1 MFVFCSFFAD
11 PFPYPLFRAPKHF
24 TFCILQDLTFI
35 PHCCHSFWILFMKS
49 YFYATITMYM
59 NIVHM
64 RRNMMRLSRQNKILE
79 IIRTNEVET
88 QDQLLK
94 LLRNAGYSV
103 TQATVSRDIRELQ
116 LVKGQGKD
124 GKYRYTAGN
133 YDDRPISDRF
143 IKIFRETT
151 LSYSCAQ
158 NLIVVKTLPGCAG
171 AAGEA
176 IDTLSL
182 EHIVGS
188 VSGDNTLLIVVDS
201 EENMPYITSE
211 LDRVLDSRE

>member
-1 MFVFCSFFAD
+1 
-11 PFPYPLFRAPKHF
+11 
-24 TFCILQDLTFI
+24 
-35 PHCCHSFWILFMKS
+35 
-49 YFYATITMYM
+49 
-59 NIVHM
+59 
-64 RRNMMRLSRQNKILE
+64 MRLSRQNKILE
-79 IIRTNEVET
+79 IIRKNDVET
-88 QDQLLK
+88 QDQLIA
-94 LLRNAGYSV
+94 LLREAGYSV

-116 LVKGQGKD
+116 LVKGQGRD

-133 YDDRPISDRF
+133 YDDRPISERF

-182 EHIVGS
+182 EHMVGS
-188 VSGDNTLLIVVDS
+188 VCGDNTMLIIVDDEKNVPS
-201 EENMPYITSE
+201 VTSAI
-211 LDRVLDSRE
+211 DRILNSNDQ

>member
-1 MFVFCSFFAD
+1 
-11 PFPYPLFRAPKHF
+11 
-24 TFCILQDLTFI
+24 
-35 PHCCHSFWILFMKS
+35 
-49 YFYATITMYM
+49 
-59 NIVHM
+59 
-64 RRNMMRLSRQNKILE
+64 MRLSRQNKILE
-79 IIRTNEVET
+79 IIRKNDVET
-88 QDQLLK
+88 QDQLIA
-94 LLRNAGYSV
+94 LLREAGYSV

-116 LVKGQGKD
+116 LVKGQGRD

-133 YDDRPISDRF
+133 YDDRPISERF

-182 EHIVGS
+182 EHMDGAVC
-188 VSGDNTLLIVVDS
+188 GDNTMLIIVDDEKNVPS
-201 EENMPYITSE
+201 VTSAI
-211 LDRVLDSRE
+211 DRMLNSNDQ

>member
-1 MFVFCSFFAD
+1 
-11 PFPYPLFRAPKHF
+11 
-24 TFCILQDLTFI
+24 
-35 PHCCHSFWILFMKS
+35 
-49 YFYATITMYM
+49 
-59 NIVHM
+59 
-64 RRNMMRLSRQNKILE
+64 MRLSRQNKILE
-79 IIRTNEVET
+79 IIRKNDVET
-88 QDQLLK
+88 QDQLIA
-94 LLRNAGYSV
+94 LLREAGYSV

-116 LVKGQGKD
+116 LVKGQGRD

-133 YDDRPISDRF
+133 YDDRPISERF

-182 EHIVGS
+182 EHMVGS
-188 VSGDNTLLIVVDS
+188 VCGDNTMLIIVDDEKNVPS
-201 EENMPYITSE
+201 VTSAI
-211 LDRVLDSRE
+211 DRMLNSNDQ

>member
-1 MFVFCSFFAD
+1 M
-11 PFPYPLFRAPKHF
+11 
-24 TFCILQDLTFI
+24 T
-35 PHCCHSFWILFMKS
+35 S
-49 YFYATITMYM
+49 YFYATITMY
-59 NIVHM
+59 IIIGRM
-64 RRNMMRLSRQNKILE
+64 RRHTMRLSRQNKILE

-88 QDQLLK
+88 QDQLLN
-94 LLRNAGYSV
+94 LLREAGYSV

-116 LVKGQGKD
+116 LVKRQGKD
-124 GKYRYTAGN
+124 GKYRYFAGN

-182 EHIVGS
+182 EHLVGS

-201 EENMPYITSE
+201 NENVPYITSE
-211 LDRVLDSRE
+211 LDRVLESKE